1 MKMLFYM
8 DLPLVRFGCLVKLF
22 LLTSPVRVGWW
33 VIVGENGAEV
43 EMIFLENQVAEI
55 TATAESCW
63 FSVLVAF
70 LSLGIQ
76 ALGVI

>member
-1 MKMLFYM
+1 MYM
-8 DLPLVRFGCLVKLF
+8 YIYVYVYVYVYVCIYIYICIYFSLNYKY
-22 LLTSPVRVGWW
+22 
-33 VIVGENGAEV
+33 
-43 EMIFLENQVAEI
+43 LENQVAEI

>member
-1 MKMLFYM
+1 MYIGLDIDTDIDI
-8 DLPLVRFGCLVKLF
+8 DLEYR
-22 LLTSPVRVGWW
+22 
-33 VIVGENGAEV
+33 IY
-43 EMIFLENQVAEI
+43 LENQVAEI